1 MANYYGVIN
10 VSFDSAFAQLTPA
23 VGLVTPSN
31 QEQAVTYRSEGGFD
45 VMYAP
50 LTENL
55 HNVTFADK
63 FTSNG
68 SDLEPNV
75 KSGSSKH
82 ITKQTSMSDV
92 RLKFNISNSRMNEWR
107 QQAGRTS

>member
-1 MANYYGVIN
+1 M
-10 VSFDSAFAQLTPA
+10 
-23 VGLVTPSN
+23 VTPSN
-31 QEQAVTYRSEGGFD
+31 QEQAVTYRSESGFD

-92 RLKFNISNSRMNEWR
+92 RLKFNISNSRMNEWGIKNLDLDDMTPR
-107 QQAGRTS
+107 EAYAKLEELKAML